1 MNPILEA
8 ITGFTQEQ
16 FVQTGIEN
24 DTFRR
29 TAGRETNDDF
39 AGGRN
44 ILVRQD
50 GYADRVAETT
60 TAIGTAMA
68 PFGRI
73 SGRER
78 ILGAL
83 RWTVL
88 ADMYRDEISQE
99 QYDALTTVYG
109 RVMGLVG
116 A

>member
-1 MNPILEA
+1 MNTILET
-8 ITGFTQEQ
+8 ITGFTKEQ

-39 AGGRN
+39 ADGRN
-44 ILVRQD
+44 ILVRQG
-50 GYADRVAETT
+50 GYADRVTETT

-68 PFGRI
+68 DLGRI

-88 ADMYRDEISQE
+88 ADMYRDEITDE
-99 QYDALTTVYG
+99 QYEALTTVYG
-109 RVMGLVG
+109 RVMGLV
-116 A
+116 AA